1 MFGWR
6 RRNDGFEWREYVRT
20 TILVRRKNR
29 RDRVEQAGK
38 AAVDGLK
45 AVGER
50 GAAAGVVGAQ
60 ALGRGAKVAG
70 QRGIELGA
78 AAGRGAKVAGQRG
91 AELGAAALR
100 ATDERV
106 RAGIPVAGHLA
117 GRGLRSAGRGLQ
129 AAGSTALVLL
139 ELIRT
144 KLSAGVVWLARAV
157 APLLPVAGRRLEPML
172 AVVREPSIN
181 MPLVL
186 AGSVA
191 LLGAAARGM
200 VAGFDRDTLLALLI
214 GLVLLGVSL
223 AARYPDGAP
232 AWITTPLKGAAGQF
246 DRLSDLRY
254 GVPQPLVRG
263 LGLALV
269 LVILAGSGWLLWRG
283 ASKIFG
289 GIGATHQ
296 TNSVNGRAT
305 ALSGDTLRVG
315 STTIAMAGIEAPLN
329 GQMCSSGSARHWRC
343 DAAAKAELARLAES
357 GRVACKLSR
366 ADANGRRA
374 GSCKIGDRDIA
385 AELVR
390 SGHVFADTGLF
401 SSYATLEQEAR
412 AAKLG
417 VWGGD
422 AERPADYRAHKWQD
436 AKRDAPDGCP
446 IKGGVR
452 RGQRIYVLPWSRDYA
467 STRVSVGRG
476 ERWFCSESEA
486 QAAGWKPSDRS

>member
-45 AVGER
+45 AAGER
-50 GAAAGVVGAQ
+50 GAAAGAVGAQ

-70 QRGIELGA
+70 QRGMELGA
-78 AAGRGAKVAGQRG
+78 AAGRGAKAAGQRG

-106 RAGIPVAGHLA
+106 RAGIPVAGRAA

-129 AAGSTALVLL
+129 VAGSYALVLL
-139 ELIRT
+139 ELLWT
-144 KLSAGVVWLARAV
+144 KLCVGVVRLARAV
-157 APLLPVAGRRLEPML
+157 GPLLPIAGRRLEPML
-172 AVVREPSIN
+172 ALVREPSIN
-181 MPLVL
+181 MPLVI

-191 LLGAAARGM
+191 LLGGAARGM
-200 VAGFDRDTLLALLI
+200 VGGIDRDTLLALLI

-223 AARYPDGAP
+223 AARYPDGGP
-232 AWITTPLKGAAGQF
+232 AWINAPLKGAAGQF
-246 DRLSDLRY
+246 SRLADLRY
-254 GVPQPLVRG
+254 GVLQPLVRS

-269 LVILAGSGWLLWRG
+269 LVIVGGSGWLLWRG

-289 GIGATHQ
+289 GSGSTHQ
-296 TNSVNGRAT
+296 ANSVNGRAT
-305 ALSGDTLRVG
+305 ALSGDSLRVG
-315 STTIAMAGIEAPLN
+315 STTIALAEIEAPLN
-329 GQMCSSGSARHWRC
+329 GQMCSSGSARPWRC
-343 DAAAKAELARLAES
+343 DAAAKAELARLTGS
-357 GRVACKLSR
+357 GRVACELSGT
-366 ADANGRRA
+366 DANGRQA

-390 SGHVFADTGLF
+390 GGHVFAETGLF
-401 SSYATLEQEAR
+401 SSYGTLEQEAR

-446 IKGGVR
+446 IKGGVK

-467 STRVSVGRG
+467 STRVSAGRG